1 MSLKMGQASVISE
14 VDRIRMVGSALR
26 KTGRPVAFVPLT
38 TGVHA
43 GHIALVRAARRIR
56 GVVTV
61 VALQE
66 PRAEDVDLLR
76 AEGVDVIWDYTPDK
90 LWPNG
95 RRITISARGVAVERD
110 AANSAAA
117 EQTPDA
123 ESAPEGLEPD
133 LSGELTLYLTLMM
146 ALSPTDVLIGE
157 KDYELL
163 LAIHHAVQD
172 LHLGVRVQGVP
183 AVRMPDGVVMSLR
196 NTRVPEDKRE
206 DVAALS
212 AALTAG
218 AHAAEA
224 GADKVREVAA
234 GVLEAAGVEPE
245 YLEVRGRDLGEP
257 PAEGDARLLVA
268 ATIGGVRLI
277 DNVGLP
283 LGIGFTN
290 IEEHEAK
297 AELEREKQ
305 REQDQS
311 PED

>member
-1 MSLKMGQASVISE
+1 MSLQMGQATVVSE

-56 GVVTV
+56 GAVTV

-66 PRAEDVDLLR
+66 PRAKDVDLLR
-76 AEGVDVIWDYTPDK
+76 AEGVDVIWDYTPEK
-90 LWPNG
+90 LWPHG
-95 RRITISARGVAVERD
+95 RRITISPRD
-110 AANSAAA
+110 AADFPA
-117 EQTPDA
+117 
-123 ESAPEGLEPD
+123 GLEPD

-172 LHLGVRVQGVP
+172 WHLGVRVQGVP

-224 GADKVREVAA
+224 GAEKVREVAA

-268 ATIGGVRLI
+268 ATIGGVRVI

>member
-1 MSLKMGQASVISE
+1 MSLKMGQATVVSE

-56 GVVTV
+56 GAVTV

-66 PRAEDVDLLR
+66 PRAEDVELLR
-76 AEGVDVIWDYTPDK
+76 AEGVDVIWDYTPEK
-90 LWPNG
+90 LWPHG
-95 RRITISARGVAVERD
+95 RRITISPRSVADFPV
-110 AANSAAA
+110 
-117 EQTPDA
+117 
-123 ESAPEGLEPD
+123 GLEPD

-224 GADKVREVAA
+224 GADKVCEVAA

-245 YLEVRGRDLGEP
+245 YLEVRGRDLGAP

-305 REQDQS
+305 REQNQS

>member
-1 MSLKMGQASVISE
+1 MSLKMGQATVVSE

-56 GVVTV
+56 GAVTV

-76 AEGVDVIWDYTPDK
+76 AEGVDVIWDYTPEK
-90 LWPNG
+90 LWPHG
-95 RRITISARGVAVERD
+95 RRITIAARGVAVERD
-110 AANSAAA
+110 AAGSPA
-117 EQTPDA
+117 
-123 ESAPEGLEPD
+123 GLEPD
-133 LSGELTLYLTLMM
+133 LSRELTLYLTLMM

-183 AVRMPDGVVMSLR
+183 VVRMPDGVVMSLR

-224 GADKVREVAA
+224 GAEKVREVAA

-245 YLEVRGRDLGEP
+245 YLELRGRDLGEP

-268 ATIGGVRLI
+268 ATIGGVRVI

-305 REQDQS
+305 REQNQS

>member
-1 MSLKMGQASVISE
+1 MSLKMGQATVVSE

-56 GVVTV
+56 GAVTV

-66 PRAEDVDLLR
+66 PRGEDVDLLR
-76 AEGVDVIWDYTPDK
+76 AEGVDVIWDYTPEK
-90 LWPNG
+90 LWPHG
-95 RRITISARGVAVERD
+95 RRITISPRD
-110 AANSAAA
+110 AADFPA
-117 EQTPDA
+117 
-123 ESAPEGLEPD
+123 GLEPD

-245 YLEVRGRDLGEP
+245 YLEVRGRDLGAP

-305 REQDQS
+305 REQNQS

>member
-1 MSLKMGQASVISE
+1 MSLELGNATVISKIE
-14 VDRIRMVGSALR
+14 RIRMVGSAFH

-43 GHIALVRAARRIR
+43 GHIALVRAAKRIR
-56 GVVTV
+56 GAVTV
-61 VALQE
+61 VALQS
-66 PRAEDVDLLR
+66 PREEDLKLLR
-76 AEGVDVIWDYTPDK
+76 AEGVDIVWNYSVET
-90 LWPNG
+90 LWPHG
-95 RRITISARGVAVERD
+95 RRIAVSP
-110 AANSAAA
+110 ANA
-117 EQTPDA
+117 EAT
-123 ESAPEGLEPD
+123 LEPE
-133 LSGELTLYLTLMM
+133 LSKELTLYLALILT
-146 ALSPTDVLIGE
+146 LSPTDVLLGE

-172 LHLGVRVQGVP
+172 FHLGVRVQGVP

-196 NTRVPEDKRE
+196 NTDVPAVARE
-206 DVAALS
+206 QAAALS

-224 GADKVREVAA
+224 GAEQVREVAA
-234 GVLEAAGVEPE
+234 EVLGVAGVEPE
-245 YLEVRGRDLGEP
+245 YLEVRGRDLGHP

-283 LGIGFTN
+283 LGIGFNN

-297 AELEREKQ
+297 AELEREQQREKQ
-305 REQDQS
+305 RTQDSGTSQPS
-311 PED
+311 ED